1 MDVPPAPRSSEPEQQ
16 PPVEMKA
23 AASDYGRVYQAGH
36 NQTFY
41 STVLPEAALRP
52 VAEVLAPPGLVNLPR
67 HTGVFVGRD
76 EELADLAA
84 ALRGGEE
91 VVLAAVHGLGGIG
104 KSTLAARYACAQL
117 ATRNPVWWITADTA
131 GGLQAGL
138 AALTTALQPELTTAP
153 LPLLAERA
161 TAWLAAHDGW
171 LLVLDNVADP
181 ADVRP
186 LLERIPAGQVL
197 ITSRLGEGWHRLDA
211 RVLRL
216 DVLDEREAIELLT
229 RIALPADAGQPEE
242 ADGAA
247 ELVRE
252 LGYLPLAIEQ
262 AAAYVHQ
269 TRLTPRAYLE
279 LLRDRPA
286 VMYHRAARGSDAE
299 RTIARIW
306 RITLDRLA
314 DVPLAG
320 QALRVA
326 AWWSAEPIPRGLLEG
341 GGETAPDV
349 QDALGHLAAYNMITL
364 DDEDITVHRLVQAV
378 ARTPDPEDP
387 HRQATDLDTARDLAT
402 SLLAEVVPESGKD
415 PDDWPIWRALLPHI
429 TALADHTSPDT
440 DSTITAFLL
449 NATGLFLND
458 QGAVFDA
465 IDCLERAGEAFER
478 LEGANHLAAL
488 ICRNNLAGAYES
500 AGRLE
505 RAAVLYEST
514 LAACE
519 RVLDAD
525 HPLTLTSRNNLAG
538 TYLLMGRLER
548 AAVLYET
555 TFDASE
561 QVLGADHPD
570 TLTTRNNVAYVYQM
584 IGDLRR
590 AILLHEETLAD
601 RQRVL
606 GLDHPDT
613 LQSRTNLAGA
623 YRMAGDLDQAIPL
636 FEAIL
641 ADRERILGADHP
653 DTLSSRNNLAGALA
667 EAGELARAILLSEAI
682 LADRERVLGAD
693 HPDTLESR
701 NALAEVYRES
711 GDLSRAIPIFEATMV
726 AYERMLGADHPDAL
740 KCRNNLAYA
749 YETADDLDQ
758 AIPLFEAI
766 LADRERILGTDH
778 PDTLIS
784 RNNLAG
790 AYAEAGDL
798 GRAIPLFRATLADR
812 ERILGTDRPETLTS
826 RNNLAHTYQTA
837 GDLDRAIPLF
847 EDTWAARERVQGAD
861 HPETLISLN
870 NLAHACAVAG
880 DLSRAVSLY
889 ATALPRCERVLG
901 VDHPLTTVVRGSLA
915 SLR

>member
-1 MDVPPAPRSSEPEQQ
+1 MDVPPAPRSGEPEQQ
-16 PPVEMKA
+16 QPVQMKA
-23 AASDYGRVYQAGH
+23 AASDHGRVYQAGH

-41 STVLPEAALRP
+41 RTVLPEAALRP
-52 VAEVLAPPGLVNLPR
+52 VTEVAAPPGLVNLPR
-67 HTGVFVGRD
+67 HTSVFVGRD
-76 EELADLAA
+76 VELTDLAA
-84 ALRGGEE
+84 ALRGGGE

-104 KSTLAARYACAQL
+104 KSTLAARYARAQI

-197 ITSRLGEGWHRLDA
+197 ITTRLGEGWHRLGA
-211 RVLRL
+211 QVLRL

-229 RIALPADAGQPEE
+229 RIALPAGPLADAGPPEDV
-242 ADGAA
+242 DGAA

-252 LGYLPLAIEQ
+252 LGCLPLAIEQ
-262 AAAYVHQ
+262 AAAYLHQ

-286 VMYHRAARGSDAE
+286 VMYHRTARGSDAE

-314 DVPLAG
+314 EVPLAG

-326 AWWSAEPIPRGLLEG
+326 AWYSAEPIPRGLLEG
-341 GGETAPDV
+341 DGETAPDV

-364 DDEDITVHRLVQAV
+364 DDEHVTVHRLVQAV

-387 HRQATDLDTARDLAT
+387 HRQATDLDTARGLAT
-402 SLLAEVVPESGKD
+402 VLLAEVVPESGKD

-440 DSTITAFLL
+440 DSTFTAFLL
-449 NATGLFLND
+449 NATGLFLGD

-465 IDCLERAGEAFER
+465 IDCLERAAEAFER
-478 LEGANHLAAL
+478 LEGADHLAAL
-488 ICRNNLAGAYES
+488 TCRNNLAGAYES
-500 AGRLE
+500 AGRLD
-505 RAAVLYEST
+505 RAAVLYDST

-519 RVLDAD
+519 RVLDAG

-538 TYLLMGRLER
+538 AYLLTGRLER
-548 AAVLYET
+548 AVALYET
-555 TFDASE
+555 TLAASE

-570 TLTTRNNVAYVYQM
+570 TLTTRNNVAYVHQM
-584 IGDLRR
+584 TGDLGR
-590 AILLHEETLAD
+590 AIPLHEATLAD
-601 RQRVL
+601 RERIL

-623 YRMAGDLDQAIPL
+623 YRMAGDLNRAISL

-653 DTLSSRNNLAGALA
+653 DTLNSRNNLAGALA
-667 EAGELARAILLSEAI
+667 EAGELSRAIPMLEAI
-682 LADRERVLGAD
+682 LADRERVLGA
-693 HPDTLESR
+693 
-701 NALAEVYRES
+701 
-711 GDLSRAIPIFEATMV
+711 
-726 AYERMLGADHPDAL
+726 
-740 KCRNNLAYA
+740 
-749 YETADDLDQ
+749 
-758 AIPLFEAI
+758 
-766 LADRERILGTDH
+766 DH

-798 GRAIPLFRATLADR
+798 SRAIPLFQTTLADR
-812 ERILGTDRPETLTS
+812 ERILGADRPETLTS

-837 GDLDRAIPLF
+837 GDLGRAISLF

-870 NLAHACAVAG
+870 NLAHACAAAG
-880 DLSRAVSLY
+880 DSGRAASLY

-901 VDHPLTTVVRGSLA
+901 VDHPLTTVVRGGLA